1 MSTDRPAPVRLLDV
15 DLFAPPDLT
24 GTDDVEEASRILVRV
39 HDVPIAFVRLPIPP
53 GGLSGADLRSRLEAA
68 VGPELADHLA
78 QDAAGDRTAGNGRP
92 FCQAEAI
99 RLTESGPPVTVVIP
113 TKDRPD
119 QVAACVDSVRA
130 TGYRHLQILV
140 VDNGSS
146 SDATTRRI
154 KERFGDRSDVRC
166 LSMARPGTSRA
177 RNRGLAEASTEIVLF
192 SDDDVS
198 VDPLWIVAAV
208 SGFEGNPDV
217 AAVTGPILPTEL
229 ATPAQV
235 WIEEFGG
242 FNKGFR
248 RQVFELDHPPDRAV
262 LFPYAA
268 GSFGSGANMAFR
280 RQALLSGGGFDV
292 ALGGGTPARGGE
304 DLAAFVE
311 VILRGGSLAYEP
323 AMLVRHHHHRSYQR
337 LKSVVLGYGIGLG
350 AYLTKIAVDHPER
363 LPGIVGRLPAG
374 FRFLLDEG
382 SPKNVGKSTTYP
394 RRLSSL
400 ERIGLALGPLA
411 YARGRWQMRSEAGP
425 ARVGDTSKSTTE
437 AG

>member
-166 LSMARPGTSRA
+166 LSMARLSASR
-177 RNRGLAEASTEIVLF
+177 S
-192 SDDDVS
+192 
-198 VDPLWIVAAV
+198 P
-208 SGFEGNPDV
+208 P
-217 AAVTGPILPTEL
+217 
-229 ATPAQV
+229 
-235 WIEEFGG
+235 
-242 FNKGFR
+242 R
-248 RQVFELDHPPDRAV
+248 R
-262 LFPYAA
+262 
-268 GSFGSGANMAFR
+268 
-280 RQALLSGGGFDV
+280 
-292 ALGGGTPARGGE
+292 
-304 DLAAFVE
+304 
-311 VILRGGSLAYEP
+311 
-323 AMLVRHHHHRSYQR
+323 VRTMRSYR
-337 LKSVVLGYGIGLG
+337 
-350 AYLTKIAVDHPER
+350 
-363 LPGIVGRLPAG
+363 
-374 FRFLLDEG
+374 
-382 SPKNVGKSTTYP
+382 SPSSW
-394 RRLSSL
+394 SSL
-400 ERIGLALGPLA
+400 
-411 YARGRWQMRSEAGP
+411 
-425 ARVGDTSKSTTE
+425 
-437 AG
+437 

>member
-248 RQVFELDHPPDRAV
+248 RQVFELE
-262 LFPYAA
+262 
-268 GSFGSGANMAFR
+268 
-280 RQALLSGGGFDV
+280 Q
-292 ALGGGTPARGGE
+292 
-304 DLAAFVE
+304 
-311 VILRGGSLAYEP
+311 
-323 AMLVRHHHHRSYQR
+323 
-337 LKSVVLGYGIGLG
+337 
-350 AYLTKIAVDHPER
+350 
-363 LPGIVGRLPAG
+363 
-374 FRFLLDEG
+374 
-382 SPKNVGKSTTYP
+382 PKH
-394 RRLSSL
+394 
-400 ERIGLALGPLA
+400 
-411 YARGRWQMRSEAGP
+411 
-425 ARVGDTSKSTTE
+425 
-437 AG
+437 